1 MPLAAADL
9 SDELIAHGQHF
20 VTADEIAARLGIE
33 PDRLWGSIHRVIDDK
48 KMVSVTKGGWVPVPP
63 EYRKGGAPPPSH
75 FIDPMMNFLGHP
87 YYIGFLSAAAMHGA
101 SHQAPMVFQV
111 ATPALLR
118 NRSIGSW
125 RVQFARRA
133 ATAER
138 ETVRKIVP
146 TGRITVSTPEV
157 TVLDLV
163 ESPRLGAGLS
173 NVATVIGDLLLDERL
188 DLDKLALD
196 AHGFSLSVSQR
207 TGHLIDFMA
216 HELGLE
222 VDNRSLHQR
231 ITNANPSM
239 QRLRPDRP
247 KRSLFDERWRI
258 EVNTDIEHDL

>member
-1 MPLAAADL
+1 VTLAAADL

-20 VTADEIAARLGIE
+20 VTADEIAARLDIE
-33 PDRLWGSIHRVIDDK
+33 PERLWGSIHRAVDDNK
-48 KMVSVTKGGWVPVPP
+48 LVSVTKGGWAPVPP

-75 FIDPMMNFLGHP
+75 FIDAMMNFLGHP
-87 YYIGFLSAAAMHGA
+87 YYVGFLSAAAMHGA

-118 NRSIGSW
+118 DRSIGSW

-138 ETVRKIVP
+138 ETVRKTVP
-146 TGRITVSTPEV
+146 TGRVTVSTPEV

-173 NVATVIGDLLLDERL
+173 NVATVIGDLLLDEHL

-216 HELGLE
+216 HELSIE
-222 VDNRSLHQR
+222 VDNRSLQR
-231 ITNANPSM
+231 RVTKAKPSI
-239 QRLRPDRP
+239 QRLRTDQPPRP
-247 KRSLFDERWRI
+247 QVDERWHI
-258 EVNTDIEHDL
+258 NINTDIEHDL